1 MNYHRFII
9 APSELVDQEQLIILT
24 DVQYWKDNWDA
35 LNQWCLGRDAD
46 TAGMAV
52 VLGSERTLV
61 EFILRWA

>member
-1 MNYHRFII
+1 MNNNRFVI

-24 DVQYWKDNWDA
+24 DVQYWKDHWDE
-35 LNQWCLGRDAD
+35 LNQWCLVRDAD

-61 EFILRWA
+61 EFILRWS

>member
-9 APSELVDQEQLIILT
+9 APNELVDQEQLIILT
-24 DVQYWKDNWDA
+24 DVQYWTDNWDA
-35 LNQWCLGRDAD
+35 LNQWCLSRDAD